1 MRITVF
7 AVAVLIGLS
16 TQGQAATPPTVS
28 NAADGV
34 FAAFRS
40 HALVGLAE
48 AHGWAQQLDFYA
60 ALLRDPRF
68 AREVGNV
75 VLETGSATQQDVI
88 DRYVNGEYVPYQTL
102 RKVWSDTVGWR
113 PAVTHIGSM
122 NVYATIRAV
131 NMSLP
136 AGRRIKVWLG
146 EPPIDWS
153 TIKTQT
159 DLDPYEAQ
167 RDTHPAGLIAREI
180 LAKNKKA
187 LVIYGADHLRLGAYA
202 DKDNLRALIERSH
215 PSVWFI
221 VAPYGGYMTE
231 ACTTRFE
238 KHIKGWPTPALVG
251 PIRGSTLEED
261 IYQPGCGLYPRPI
274 PATEDQYN
282 ALMRDYYLQM
292 GDALLYLGPRNRQ
305 VFSLQD
311 PDIYLDLDYR
321 AELERRGR
329 IRGGDT
335 LSNSDA
341 IDNGA
346 QPKSF
351 FPN

>member
-16 TQGQAATPPTVS
+16 THVLAAAPPTVS
-28 NAADGV
+28 NAPDGI

-40 HALVGLAE
+40 HSLVGLAE
-48 AHGWAQQLDFYA
+48 AHGWAQQLDFTA
-60 ALLRDPRF
+60 VLLRDPRF
-68 AREVGNV
+68 ARDVGNV
-75 VLETGSATQQDVI
+75 VLETGSATHQDVI
-88 DRYVNGEYVPYQTL
+88 DRYVNGEYVPYPVL

-113 PAVTHIGSM
+113 PAVTHIGSI

-131 NMSLP
+131 NMTLP
-136 AGRRIKVWLG
+136 PGSRIKVWLG

-153 TIKTQT
+153 KIKTQT

-167 RDTHPAGLIAREI
+167 RDAHPAGLIAREI

-187 LVIYGADHLRLGAYA
+187 LVIYGADHLRLGEYA
-202 DKDNLRALIERSH
+202 DTDNLRALIERSH
-215 PSVWFI
+215 PDAWFI
-221 VAPYGGYMTE
+221 VAPYGGYMTQ

-238 KHIKGWPTPALVG
+238 RHIKGWPTPALVA

-274 PATEDQYN
+274 PATEKQYN

-305 VFSLQD
+305 VFSPQN

-321 AELERRGR
+321 AELERRER

-335 LSNSDA
+335 VLDSDA

-346 QPKSF
+346 EAKPF